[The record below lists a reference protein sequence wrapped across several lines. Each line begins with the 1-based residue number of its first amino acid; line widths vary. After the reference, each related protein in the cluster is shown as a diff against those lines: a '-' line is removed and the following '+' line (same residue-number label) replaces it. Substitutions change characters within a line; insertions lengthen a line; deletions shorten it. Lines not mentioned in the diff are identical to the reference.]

1 MKKILLAGLFALV
14 GCNTAQQKNVNDF
27 LASPAGKMIL
37 ATVETT
43 ALNAADSA
51 LQQYVD
57 TGKVQ
62 GEKVAQASLSS
73 VSQQLR
79 GLQAT
84 KGAANPVAIHEAVE
98 NGSAS
103 PVVTKRVAPAIAT
116 AIAKATKEGAPAD
129 AANEAAARGLDKA
142 AAKKKHRPH

>member
-1 MKKILLAGLFALV
+1 MKKIFLIGLLALA
-14 GCNTAQQKNVNDF
+14 GCSTTQQKNLNDF
-27 LASPAGKMIL
+27 LASPAGKAIL
-37 ATVETT
+37 NSVETT

-51 LQQYVD
+51 LQQYAE
-57 TGKVQ
+57 TGKVK

-84 KGAANPVAIHEAVE
+84 KHAADPAAIHEAVQ

-103 PVVTKRVAPAIAT
+103 PIVTKRVAPAVAT
-116 AIAKATKEGAPAD
+116 AIAKAAKEGVPAD

-142 AAKKKHRPH
+142 AAKKKHH